1 MAADIR
7 VGVTAGEGLAAGF
20 AAVVTVER
28 GMGVAA
34 GLGVGLGIRVGQM
47 VGVGSGVEVGVAVVV
62 GTMAGAGTGVKVGV
76 AVAVGAI
83 STTAAV
89 DDSVGIRDGV
99 GGCHWRNLRF
109 LNYPLNQR
117 FHFGLCALLFSGS
130 LVGGQHFRNDRL
142 DVRFGQVG

>member
-1 MAADIR
+1 VPDSRKKLPPRLYSLILLLPLSTNKTLGLEAAIRRVPMETRSLTGEGVDMAAGIR
-7 VGVTAGEGLAAGF
+7 VGVTVGERLAAGF

-62 GTMAGAGTGVKVGV
+62 GTMVGAGTGVKVRV

-89 DDSVGIRDGV
+89 EVVWEI
-99 GGCHWRNLRF
+99 
-109 LNYPLNQR
+109 
-117 FHFGLCALLFSGS
+117 
-130 LVGGQHFRNDRL
+130 
-142 DVRFGQVG
+142 